1 MKKSKLK
8 VSFSFNHPKNFF
20 RNSEKTKKQMEK
32 FFEKITFSKNAGLL
46 CIEAS
51 KNGGINDSAIFSIS
65 R

>member
-1 MKKSKLK
+1 MEKNKWKK
-8 VSFSFNHPKNFF
+8 
-20 RNSEKTKKQMEK
+20 MEK

>member
-1 MKKSKLK
+1 MQMCQRQKGDHIKWKK
-8 VSFSFNHPKNFF
+8 
-20 RNSEKTKKQMEK
+20 MEK
-32 FFEKITFSKNAGLL
+32 FFEKITFQKNAGLL

>member
-1 MKKSKLK
+1 
-8 VSFSFNHPKNFF
+8 
-20 RNSEKTKKQMEK
+20 MEN

-65 R
+65 RWRTKRQVWTGILQV

>member
-1 MKKSKLK
+1 MEKNKWKK
-8 VSFSFNHPKNFF
+8 
-20 RNSEKTKKQMEK
+20 MEK

-51 KNGGINDSAIFSIS
+51 KNGGINDSAIFTIS

>member
-1 MKKSKLK
+1 ME
-8 VSFSFNHPKNFF
+8 KN
-20 RNSEKTKKQMEK
+20 KWKQMEK

-65 R
+65 RRRTKRQV

>member
-1 MKKSKLK
+1 MIKRKNKWKKT
-8 VSFSFNHPKNFF
+8 NG
-20 RNSEKTKKQMEK
+20 KKQMEKNGK

>member
-1 MKKSKLK
+1 MKKR
-8 VSFSFNHPKNFF
+8 KN
-20 RNSEKTKKQMEK
+20 KWKKMEK
-32 FFEKITFSKNAGLL
+32 IFEKITFSKNAGLL